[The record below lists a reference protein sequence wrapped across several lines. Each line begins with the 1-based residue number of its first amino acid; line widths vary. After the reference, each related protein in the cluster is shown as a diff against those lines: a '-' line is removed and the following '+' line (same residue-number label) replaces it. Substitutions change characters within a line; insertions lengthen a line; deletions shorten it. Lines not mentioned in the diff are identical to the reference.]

1 MWGALDLTCKAANW
15 HYCSRGERDQTH
27 LESPILGFTED
38 VEFVSLKKLTWI
50 LSVSYELVT
59 PLVNPSVDQSPDVH
73 SCSGNWLMFLI
84 FITLFRLFS
93 NDSEV
98 EHVTRDCAAWLRIRA
113 LKTQVS
119 LTHRY
124 AGYHK
129 SFSGGR
135 REQRSWSV
143 SGFSIRSCKSLCRL
157 KMRQHGPEFVYT
169 QKNMQSFRLMSS
181 IHF

>member
-1 MWGALDLTCKAANW
+1 MWGGLDLTCKAANW

-38 VEFVSLKKLTWI
+38 VAFVSLKNLTWI
-50 LSVSYELVT
+50 LSVSSELLT

-73 SCSGNWLMFLI
+73 SCSGNWWMFRILK
-84 FITLFRLFS
+84 TLFRLFS
-93 NDSEV
+93 NDSDV
-98 EHVTRDCAAWLRIRA
+98 ERVTRDCATWLRIRA
-113 LKTQVS
+113 LKTWVC
-119 LTHRY
+119 LTHGY

-129 SFSGGR
+129 SVSGGR

-157 KMRQHGPEFVYT
+157 KMRQQGPEFVYT
-169 QKNMQSFRLMSS
+169 PNNM
-181 IHF
+181 